1 VTRTRRAV
9 VRQQPA
15 FGFRTIER
23 TRTVQRAQPTQTVV
37 YGLPVAS
44 PVMVQETVQIP
55 KTVEVQREIEV
66 PVTRMEKRI
75 VTEQQTV
82 YETATVERLVCPQ
95 PVWYQPARVEYV
107 TAPVQVKQ
115 TTRRRVRSWYPG
127 KLLSRILPTRTRVRS
142 RASYVYQPP
151 GENLFGHLQ
160 NTHGV
165 STAGMSYSQALALHT
180 SLH

>member
-15 FGFRTIER
+15 FGFRTVER
-23 TRTVQRAQPTQTVV
+23 TRTVKRAQPTQTVV

-44 PVMVQETVQIP
+44 PVMVKETIQVP
-55 KTVEVQREIEV
+55 KTVQREIEV

-75 VTEQQTV
+75 VQETV
-82 YETATVERLVCPQ
+82 YQPVTVERLVFPQ

-127 KLLSRILPTRTRVRS
+127 KLLSRLIPTRTRVRS
-142 RASYVYQPP
+142 RTSYVYQPP
-151 GENLFGHLQ
+151 SENLFSHLQ

-165 STAGMSYSQALALHT
+165 STAGMSYSQALKLHT